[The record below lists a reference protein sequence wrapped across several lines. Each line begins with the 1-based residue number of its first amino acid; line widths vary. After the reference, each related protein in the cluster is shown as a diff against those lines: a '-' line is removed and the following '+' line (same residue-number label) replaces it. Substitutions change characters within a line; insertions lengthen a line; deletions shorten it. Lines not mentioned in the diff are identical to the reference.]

1 MKVLFFSIIFFI
13 SFINSYNC
21 NEIPNGLYIIKNKAN
36 LNLCLINSSLY
47 FSSEESCQFYIYK
60 KDNQPLHEYDL
71 APSDE
76 NTYYFIEEEKTG
88 KKLFFNESN
97 NTISLSNQINTKD
110 FSVFLW
116 EIHPKKDSFF
126 EIKSKIKK
134 FFISYEETKEK
145 TTKAFCESS
154 WSALAGDRDTKI
166 KFIEIYHELEKKSDK
181 KILEKELIDVVI
193 KYIDVKD
200 ENINRKHLGQ
210 IEKDKHNNELKYS
223 LRSIFKNIPW
233 INKIFIIMP
242 NDKIDFLKDKEE
254 IENKII
260 FIKDSAILGFESSSP
275 PAFQFNLHKLKKYN
289 LSENFILMDDDYFI
303 AQPLKKSDLFYE
315 EKGKVYP
322 LLISDEYYNIN
333 FDKLENELL
342 NCMDKIDEINYHSKE
357 GFEFRKA
364 STLSFVYK
372 IFDDNYDT
380 NNLIGVGYTHNAIPL
395 KLSDVEEVFDKI
407 ESDYKYSEFCLRGNK
422 RNLRNLIPQIM
433 FMSYARNKY
442 NRPVNKISWKYYDL
456 SEINNVNLNT
466 QLLVINKEDKVYDN
480 NIYKKEEE
488 VLNKL
493 FPDAIKYEKNYVES
507 SDKPEEEKNN
517 KANFI
522 DDYIEQN
529 KDDINEKNKKNI
541 QDEQELFNMNDNKND
556 NDKGEKNENNNKNN
570 EENINNN
577 NDINNEEEK
586 NDENKN
592 EEINNKQEKEK
603 EKEEEKEKEKEKEIE
618 KKKEKKDDKKIS
630 TNEKQV
636 NESKEITKKNQNQ
649 NDVNYDKKFRNI
661 EIEINNQKN
670 EYKDKYEKLLEEI
683 KKLKLDLKSNS
694 NSDSTLI
701 TKLQTL
707 TETQNELNKKI
718 SSLEKENLDLK
729 KAQNDFSEKIS
740 NTNQENNLKDEANK
754 AIKQVFTDIQ
764 DQSLK
769 MQKKINDLSEEKNAL
784 IEKINSMQTNMDEKD
799 DKINKLKEEND
810 NLKLQL
816 KELESNVNTISNHIN
831 NLNALENSYNQNEE
845 RINLLNNEITQL
857 KKKLNDESTK
867 KDNDIKINND
877 APKPKKLVD
886 YDTTYI
892 IIFSFVCIAAIYCIY
907 RIYFGKEGG
916 DSRKLRHMNI
926 SSHAGYGSISST
938 NFM

>member
-13 SFINSYNC
+13 CIINSYNC

-71 APSDE
+71 APSEE
-76 NTYYFIEEEKTG
+76 NTYYIIEEEKTG

-493 FPDAIKYEKNYVES
+493 FPDAIKYEKKYVES

-541 QDEQELFNMNDNKND
+541 QDEQELFNMNNNKNE
-556 NDKGEKNENNNKNN
+556 NDKGENNKNN
-570 EENINNN
+570 EQ
-577 NDINNEEEK
+577 NDINEDDK
-586 NDENKN
+586 NDEAKK
-592 EEINNKQEKEK
+592 EEVIDKKEK
-603 EKEEEKEKEKEKEIE
+603 EKDKEKEDKEIPTSE
-618 KKKEKKDDKKIS
+618 KQINEFKEEIKKDQNK
-630 TNEKQV
+630 NEINV
-636 NESKEITKKNQNQ
+636 EN
-649 NDVNYDKKFRNI
+649 KFKNI
-661 EIEINNQKN
+661 ENELTNQKN
-670 EYKDKYEKLLEEI
+670 EYKDKYENLLEEI
-683 KKLKLDLKSNS
+683 KKLKSDFKNKSND
-694 NSDSTLI
+694 NSELI

-707 TETQNELNKKI
+707 TETQKELKEKI
-718 SSLEKENLDLK
+718 SSLEKENASLK
-729 KAQNDFSEKIS
+729 KAQNEFSEKII
-740 NTNQENNLKDEANK
+740 NNIQDANLKDEANNV
-754 AIKQVFTDIQ
+754 IKQVLTDIK
-764 DQSLK
+764 DETLK
-769 MQKKINDLSEEKNAL
+769 LKQKINDLAEEKNAL
-784 IEKINSMQTNMDEKD
+784 KEKLNSMQKNNEENDN
-799 DKINKLKEEND
+799 KINKLESEND

-816 KELESNVNTISNHIN
+816 KDFESNINTINSRISS
-831 NLNALENSYNQNEE
+831 LTTLELSQNQNEE
-845 RINLLNNEITQL
+845 KINLLNNEITLL
-857 KKKLNDESTK
+857 KKKLDESTIK
-867 KDNDIKINND
+867 KDEDVKLKNDSNKSKNISEYN
-877 APKPKKLVD
+877 
-886 YDTTYI
+886 TSYI
-892 IIFSFVCIAAIYCIY
+892 IIFLFICVVVICCIY
-907 RIYFGKEGG
+907 RLYFGKEGG

-926 SSHAGYGSISST
+926 SSHSGYGSISST
-938 NFM
+938 NF

>member
-13 SFINSYNC
+13 CIINSYNC

-145 TTKAFCESS
+145 TTKAICESS
-154 WSALAGDRDTKI
+154 WSALAGERDTKI

-181 KILEKELIDVVI
+181 KILEKEPIDVVI
-193 KYIDVKD
+193 KYIDVND

-275 PAFQFNLHKLKKYN
+275 PAFQFNLHKLKKFN

-603 EKEEEKEKEKEKEIE
+603 EEEKEKEKEIE

-718 SSLEKENLDLK
+718 SSLEKENSDLK
-729 KAQNDFSEKIS
+729 KAQTDFSEKIS

-784 IEKINSMQTNMDEKD
+784 VEKINSMQTNMDEKD

-877 APKPKKLVD
+877 NPKPKKLVD
-886 YDTTYI
+886 YDTTNI